1 MDLVTRT
8 SFDPMDVRKGDQV
21 VVLPGASLWWP
32 ANPGFRISTVWIAAV
47 CIVQGV
53 IDESAEAIELGYDPE
68 PPAVWI
74 VAKWGPPPALAFVN
88 NGGWVPLGQV
98 HDRFGARRT
107 TSGLLAPKTL
117 TPLRPVA
124 AASTKE

>member
-74 VAKWGPPPALAFVN
+74 VAKWGNISFSHKWSENFLN
-88 NGGWVPLGQV
+88 NTHVDFLSKRKISYTIV
-98 HDRFGARRT
+98 VV
-107 TSGLLAPKTL
+107 LMVL
-117 TPLRPVA
+117 
-124 AASTKE
+124 

>member
-1 MDLVTRT
+1 MDLTTRT
-8 SFDPMDVRKGDQV
+8 VFDPMDVRKGDQV

-32 ANPGFRISTVWIAAV
+32 ANPGFRISTVWIASV

-53 IDESAEAIELGYDPE
+53 IDDSAEAIELGYYPE

-74 VAKWGPPPALAFVN
+74 VARWGPPPVLAFVN

-98 HDRFGARRT
+98 HERFGSRRT
-107 TSGLLAPKTL
+107 TTGLLAPKQL
-117 TPLRPVA
+117 TAPRPV
-124 AASTKE
+124 